1 MSERAYESFFL
12 QPNDAVQRRYEVL
25 RAVLVEQQPMR
36 EVGKYFEISYGTVRN
51 WVSEFRRQWDAGQL
65 PFFSFPRLVAGR
77 RKMPAMTTHQK

>member
-51 WVSEFRRQWDAGQL
+51 WVSCLATI
-65 PFFSFPRLVAGR
+65 SFPFLRLQRQLEFPG
-77 RKMPAMTTHQK
+77 